1 MLFRIAR
8 ALDVE
13 LADDAEPARPERI
26 PVGEVV
32 RLLPELNN
40 SDLAHIVWSERRYA
54 CARTAF
60 LTSTSP
66 IGPAPD

>member
-1 MLFRIAR
+1 MLFHIAR
-8 ALDVE
+8 ALDVDQ
-13 LADDAEPARPERI
+13 ADDAEPVRPERI

-40 SDLAHIVWSERRYA
+40 SDVSHLVWNERRYA
-54 CARTAF
+54 CGRTAF